1 MLDLTKFATVERLMV
16 LAMLWSMPW
25 ASAQNMAHVSGF
37 TVASIGQHLE
47 ELRKQ
52 GLAFW
57 FSMGRLTRRQRRWAL
72 GRLGIDMMR
81 DKYGAGDSFAISEQ
95 NLFSLAHRF
104 DTVESAYGALPSVWA
119 DEKPRPATQPG
130 EPLHERED
138 LTLSFAHHSPS
149 GNSWGDVVIFCH
161 KAVLSG
167 FNWTHLSH
175 FDCLAEYFVPDH
187 ALTGTDLEHLKN
199 TERIRRIIVPFVRH
213 GLRPRN
219 RELAKGPL
227 AGPEEEDRTMRRMYA
242 GLEIT
247 SERDLSG
254 SGLPDYPPNAPV
266 VVVLVDGRLSA
277 VAALDRVYGR
287 PSLILGDDGTRIKS
301 GPFICP
307 QGSISVPNQAADYG
321 QPEEVVKRLRADPM
335 IPKDD
340 SQLFW
345 RLFNDVVQWQGIT
358 EKELILTRG
367 PSRATAIRQA
377 LAGMVKSGNIVRDG
391 EGFFLTDQGMRY
403 LSRM

>member
-25 ASAQNMAHVSGF
+25 ASAQNMASVSGF
-37 TVASIGQHLE
+37 TVASIDRHLE
-47 ELRKQ
+47 ELGKQ
-52 GLAFW
+52 GLAFS
-57 FSMGRLTRRQRRWAL
+57 FSMGRLTRLQRRWAL
-72 GRLGIDMMR
+72 SRLGIDMMR
-81 DKYGAGDSFAISEQ
+81 DKYDASDSFAISEEY
-95 NLFSLAHRF
+95 LFRLAHRF
-104 DTVESAYGALPSVWA
+104 DTVESAYSALPSVWA
-119 DEKPRPATQPG
+119 DEKPRPAIQPG
-130 EPLHERED
+130 EPWHELED
-138 LTLSFAHHSPS
+138 PTLTFTHHSLS
-149 GNSWGDVVIFCH
+149 GNSRGDVVIFCH

-167 FNWTHLSH
+167 FNWTNSSF

-199 TERIRRIIVPFVRH
+199 TGRIRRITVPFVRH

-219 RELAKGPL
+219 RELANGPTE
-227 AGPEEEDRTMRRMYA
+227 GYQESERTMRRMHA

-254 SGLPDYPPNAPV
+254 HGLADYPPNAPV

-277 VAALDRVYGR
+277 VAALDRVYGH
-287 PSLILGDDGTRIKS
+287 PSLILGDDGTRFQS
-301 GPFICP
+301 GPFMCP

-321 QPEEVVKRLRADPM
+321 QPEEVVKRLSADPM
-335 IPKDD
+335 IPKENV
-340 SQLFW
+340 QLFW
-345 RLFNDVVQWQGIT
+345 RLFNDVVHWQGIT
-358 EKELILTRG
+358 EKELILRQG

-377 LAGMVKSGNIVRDG
+377 LAGMVKSGNIARFG
-391 EGFFLTDQGMRY
+391 EEFSLTDQGMRY